1 MKTPVCFDAKIDKKR
16 PIDNK
21 SNWQEGQGEKLVG
34 GRFRVSQHSTVAA
47 GPHNFLWTIKKA

>member
-21 SNWQEGQGEKLVG
+21 SNWQEGQGKKRRAKLEGFALELV
-34 GRFRVSQHSTVAA
+34 RKHEF
-47 GPHNFLWTIKKA
+47 P